1 LTLAVLKRRTP
12 RLASVL
18 VALRALPTGWRKRGM
33 REARDYVRHAYEI
46 GDTVPTH
53 DLTMGLALRATLE
66 GRYTVVAEIGA
77 AWGGRIATLKRLVPG
92 IEAHALDIGEAYRTP
107 FERYGVRFRPLDDAA
122 LAALP
127 PGSLI
132 LSRGT
137 LCYLDARAID
147 SFVARAAERGH
158 DLVVVEPMTLFD
170 LPETVARGGASWY
183 HPYPSLLSRHGF
195 AGHPGRA
202 DGAKHNDSLA
212 MLECW
217 YTAWSRAPAKAR

>member
-1 LTLAVLKRRTP
+1 MTLAALKRRAP

-18 VALRALPTGWRKRGM
+18 AALRALPLGWRKRGS
-33 REARDYVRHAYEI
+33 RAVRDYARHAYEI
-46 GDTVPTH
+46 GDAVPAH
-53 DLTMGLALRATLE
+53 DLTVGLALRAVLE
-66 GRYTVVAEIGA
+66 GRYGVVAEIGA

-92 IEAHALDIGEAYRTP
+92 IEAHALDIGAAYRTP

-122 LAALP
+122 LAAMP
-127 PGSLI
+127 AGSLI

-147 SFVARAAERGH
+147 TFIGRAAQRGH

-170 LPETVARGGASWY
+170 LTETVARGGGSWY
-183 HPYPSLLSRHGF
+183 HPYPALLSRYGF
-195 AGHPGRA
+195 AGHPTRA
-202 DGAKHNDSLA
+202 DGAKHNDSLP

-217 YTAWSRAPAKAR
+217 YAAWSRAPGKAR